1 MNDQSFEILK
11 VDSPEPCDIAPAI
24 EDTPDPAFSTRVKD
38 HTKGCNLGNYVKVME
53 LTRDT

>member
-24 EDTPDPAFSTRVKD
+24 EYTPDPAFSTRV
-38 HTKGCNLGNYVKVME
+38 
-53 LTRDT
+53 